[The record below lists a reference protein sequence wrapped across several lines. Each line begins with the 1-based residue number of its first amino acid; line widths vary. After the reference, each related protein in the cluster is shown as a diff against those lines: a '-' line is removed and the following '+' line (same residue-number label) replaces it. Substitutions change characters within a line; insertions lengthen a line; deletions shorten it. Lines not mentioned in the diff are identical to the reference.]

1 MSPESVSLVVPTFR
15 EAEGLADHLLFHLEH
30 FDVRDLVV
38 VDGTSPDGTANVARR
53 FGPPVR
59 VLQVSPG
66 GRARQ
71 LRHGV
76 RAARGDWILM
86 LHADTRLPPDFELES
101 IPKGRRQ
108 WGWFDC
114 RLDGGGLIYRLL
126 ERGISLRSALFS
138 SPTGDQAIWVH
149 RDLLEAV
156 GGVPRL
162 PIMEDV
168 ELARRLRRR
177 EAGRRNRTPVSTSA
191 RRWREQGVWRTILLM
206 WGLKLAYY
214 AGVSPERLKRWYA

>member
-15 EAEGLADHLLFHLEH
+15 EAERLADHLGFHLEH

-38 VDGTSPDGTANVARR
+38 VDGTSPDGTADVARR
-53 FGPPVR
+53 LGPPVR
-59 VLQVSPG
+59 VLQVSPA
-66 GRARQ
+66 GRGRQ
-71 LRHGV
+71 LRHGI

-86 LHADTRLPPDFELES
+86 LHADTRLPPDFELVS
-101 IPKGRRQ
+101 IAEGRRR

-114 RLDGGGLIYRLL
+114 RLDAEGIVYRLL
-126 ERGISLRSALFS
+126 ERVISLRSALFS

-156 GGVPRL
+156 GGIPRMPL
-162 PIMEDV
+162 MEDV
-168 ELARRLRRR
+168 ELVRRLRRR
-177 EAGRRNRTPVSTSA
+177 QAGRRNRTPVVTSA
-191 RRWREQGVWRTILLM
+191 RRWREHGVWRTILLM

-214 AGVSPERLKRWYA
+214 SGVSPQRLKRWYA